1 MAYTVHCVHADRQDW
16 AASLR
21 AQLGEAVAGLDASV
35 STVRVLD
42 GYPAPAGRDPNSPA
56 VVVYLG
62 SPAGAAS
69 AECSRQV
76 SKALADH
83 LLVLPCVSRL
93 ASFPAHTP
101 EPLHRFNGLEWPGKR
116 APAKVVHFVLEA
128 LGLEERQRR
137 VFLSHRRSDALVLT
151 EQLHDRLVKSRFWP
165 FVDRFGIDP
174 AEDVQQRIF
183 EALEEAA
190 FVLLMES
197 PQAAD
202 SRWVHDE
209 VYYALAASLGIL
221 IVSFPEARE
230 LPRTQNLPRIRLN
243 DTDLKPG
250 RGGQRVLKA
259 GTLDRLALEVEAI
272 HAKALVRRR
281 NRLVLHARDA
291 AEKAGF
297 VATERPDGLL
307 LVSDPAPAGAS
318 RGAPRHLVHF
328 VPRPPQPKDLF
339 FVDAERRRL
348 RDPRPEAVLIHATSR
363 LSRDSSGLLQWCLAG
378 HDVRLITDLRVGKD
392 WMRPSEGRQQ

>member
-21 AQLGEAVAGLDASV
+21 AQLGQAVAGLDASA

-62 SPAGAAS
+62 SPVGAAS
-69 AECSRQV
+69 AQCSRQV
-76 SKALADH
+76 SEALADH

-93 ASFPAHTP
+93 ASFSAHTP

-137 VFLSHRRSDALVLT
+137 VFLSHRRSDALVLA
-151 EQLHDRLVKSRFWP
+151 EQLHDRLVK
-165 FVDRFGIDP
+165 
-174 AEDVQQRIF
+174 
-183 EALEEAA
+183 
-190 FVLLMES
+190 
-197 PQAAD
+197 
-202 SRWVHDE
+202 
-209 VYYALAASLGIL
+209 
-221 IVSFPEARE
+221 
-230 LPRTQNLPRIRLN
+230 
-243 DTDLKPG
+243 
-250 RGGQRVLKA
+250 
-259 GTLDRLALEVEAI
+259 
-272 HAKALVRRR
+272 
-281 NRLVLHARDA
+281 
-291 AEKAGF
+291 
-297 VATERPDGLL
+297 
-307 LVSDPAPAGAS
+307 
-318 RGAPRHLVHF
+318 
-328 VPRPPQPKDLF
+328 
-339 FVDAERRRL
+339 RRRL

-363 LSRDSSGLLQWCLAG
+363 LSRDSSSLLQWCLAG